1 MSISKSYLIELDH
14 ETKNTS
20 RILEQIPDDKLDW
33 RPHSKSMS
41 LGELAAHVVELHN
54 WVSKAIPKDIFD
66 FKVDYQPLKVKSVN
80 ELKTILSE
88 GLVANRAAI
97 ENLKE
102 EDWFKEWALKA
113 GDFEIAR
120 LPRTGA
126 IRFIVNNHIVHHRG
140 QLTVYLRLL
149 DITVPG
155 LYGPSADEQMP
166 K

>member
-1 MSISKSYLIELDH
+1 
-14 ETKNTS
+14 
-20 RILEQIPDDKLDW
+20 
-33 RPHSKSMS
+33 MS

-80 ELKTILSE
+80 ELKAILSE

>member
-66 FKVDYQPLKVKSVN
+66 FKVDYQPHKVKSVN
-80 ELKTILSE
+80 ELKAILSE

-102 EDWFKEWALKA
+102 EDWFKEMPLENQEDEKISI
-113 GDFEIAR
+113 FR
-120 LPRTGA
+120 
-126 IRFIVNNHIVHHRG
+126 NNWCVF
-140 QLTVYLRLL
+140 
-149 DITVPG
+149 
-155 LYGPSADEQMP
+155 
-166 K
+166 